1 MTVARV
7 HHAGTVREC
16 LVERMLGGRHGR
28 VPAVITPA
36 LGDHPGMFG
45 KPLREFDRPL
55 HKLRLALPHVHEQ
68 VGRPPEG
75 SMEEMQMSVVK
86 AGADEGIA
94 VIEHGSRCGTR
105 GDHILQGARRHDP
118 LPRHGERQG
127 PGGAL
132 RRGARKHACGR
143 DDVIDLGEFHVS
155 LLTAVCSHLAE
166 IVRRAPEKLKVYVFG
181 EGFNSNHVERP
192 LLALR
197 DLGFCC
203 RIAAHNAV
211 IRSKRSPKR
220 TLCGKGPP
228 DTALNRRKPSI
239 ERKRHVDSGETPNEP
254 KALTYG

>member
-7 HHAGTVREC
+7 HHAGTAREC

-36 LGDHPGMFG
+36 LGDHPGMLG

-143 DDVIDLGEFHVS
+143 NDVIDLDEFHVS
-155 LLTAVCSHLAE
+155 LLTAGCSHLAE
-166 IVRRAPEKLKVYVFG
+166 IVRRAPEKLKVYVLG
-181 EGFNSNHVERP
+181 KVLTQITSNALCSLCATWGF
-192 LLALR
+192 
-197 DLGFCC
+197 
-203 RIAAHNAV
+203 AAGL
-211 IRSKRSPKR
+211 PR
-220 TLCGKGPP
+220 TMP
-228 DTALNRRKPSI
+228 
-239 ERKRHVDSGETPNEP
+239 
-254 KALTYG
+254 